1 MNKAIENIRYDLIKF
16 MSLFHRLFTPAFK
29 GEIDEYNCTKNQS
42 RAIMIIGRSGKISPT
57 VLGKCMD
64 MEKGSITSLIDAL
77 ENMNLVYRKNDLKDK
92 RKTWI
97 QLTEEGESY
106 LLKQEGNFLIQ
117 LEKTLGSLS
126 NEEIIEFSNNLDS
139 LVKIMEKVRD
149 NQ

>member
-126 NEEIIEFSNNLDS
+126 NEEIIEFSNNLGS
-139 LVKIMEKVRD
+139 LVKIMEKVGD